1 MADAKEQKCFSLL
14 YLIFAALF
22 LRIGFI
28 IYGEWQDRTML
39 VKYTDIDYHVFTDAA
54 RHVYNG
60 GSPYDRQTYRYTP
73 LLAIILTPNISL
85 HNVFGKVLFIL
96 FDVITGYLLYKI
108 QVERG
113 FGEKISLI
121 SSCLWMFNPIAVT
134 VSSRGNAESI
144 MAFLVLATLYSA
156 LKNKPS
162 LTAIFLAL
170 AVHFKIYPIIYSLPI
185 FLFIGSRSR
194 NSERVEIPNSV
205 KQIPM
210 FLIKYVLHPA
220 RVKLVLMFIM
230 TLGGLTLALYYR
242 YIIMV

>member
-1 MADAKEQKCFSLL
+1 MADAKEQKYFSLI

-156 LKNKPS
+156 LKDKPS